1 MSPSAALDQPL
12 ELALDLP
19 AAPAE
24 AAPLAAPAPARTPRL
39 WRPDRAL
46 FTPDALAEPWGERIR
61 ARLTALGVPVE
72 VLGANR
78 LVGLR
83 GRDEHETYRIAK
95 RTLSVVTAPAG
106 QMALSPIPPSAD
118 WQFHLAQGCPAHCQY
133 CYLAGSLQGP
143 PTVRVYANLAEIL
156 GNLPGYVGRTT
167 GRRAAAEWGDDAAG
181 GAGPCTSFEA
191 SCYTDPLGI
200 EHLTGSLAEAVEFF
214 GTDDRMARAR
224 LRWTT
229 KFSTP
234 AAVAPLLGLPHGGRT
249 RARVSVNAD
258 AVARRFEGGAAPV
271 AERLAGAAAL
281 AGAGYPLGLVVAP
294 IMPVDGWRDQYA
306 ALLDDARR
314 ALPPGLPAGGD
325 LTVEL
330 ITHRFTAGSKRVLA
344 GWYPNSALEMDE
356 AARDEK
362 RTKFGAAK
370 YVYPAA
376 AMREMRAWFAAEV
389 AARWPRARVLYWT

>member
-1 MSPSAALDQPL
+1 LPPSATL
-12 ELALDLP
+12 ELP
-19 AAPAE
+19 FAPASGDE
-24 AAPLAAPAPARTPRL
+24 SITPPPPAPRL
-39 WRPDRAL
+39 WLPDRAL
-46 FTPDALAEPWGERIR
+46 FTPDALAEPWGRQIR
-61 ARLTALGVPVE
+61 SRVEALGVPVE

-83 GRDEHETYRIAK
+83 GRTERETYRVAK

-106 QMALSPIPPSAD
+106 QLALSPIPPSAD

-143 PTVRVYANLAEIL
+143 PTVRVYANLPQIL
-156 GNLPGYVGRTT
+156 GNLPGYVARPT
-167 GRRAAAEWGDDAAG
+167 GRRATEDWGADDAAE
-181 GAGPCTSFEA
+181 PCTSFEA

-200 EHLTGSLAEAVEFF
+200 EHLTGSLAEAIAFF
-214 GTDDRMARAR
+214 GNDPRMERAR

-234 AAVAPLLGLPHGGRT
+234 AAVAPLLGLPHAGRT

-258 AVARRFEGGAAPV
+258 QVARRFEGGTAPV

-294 IMPVDGWRDQYA
+294 IMPVDGWRDAYA

-314 ALPPGLPAGGD
+314 ALPPDLLPAGG

-330 ITHRFTAGSKRVLA
+330 ITHRFTAGSKRVLG

-362 RTKFGAAK
+362 RTKFGSAK

-376 AMREMRAWFAAEV
+376 VMREMRAWFGAEI

>member
-1 MSPSAALDQPL
+1 MPAAATL
-12 ELALDLP
+12 ELPFAP
-19 AAPAE
+19 AAPAD
-24 AAPLAAPAPARTPRL
+24 AAPAEVSETRPSRL
-39 WRPDRAL
+39 WLPDRAL
-46 FTPDALAEPWGERIR
+46 FTPDALAEPWGEQIR
-61 ARLTALGVPVE
+61 ARVTALGVPVE

-83 GRDEHETYRIAK
+83 GRTERETYRIAK
-95 RTLSVVTAPAG
+95 RTLSVVAAPAG

-143 PTVRVYANLAEIL
+143 PTVRVYANLPQIL
-156 GNLPGYVGRTT
+156 GNLPGYVGRQT
-167 GRRAAAEWGDDAAG
+167 GRRAAEEWGADAG
-181 GAGPCTSFEA
+181 CTSFEA
-191 SCYTDPLGI
+191 SCYTDPLAI
-200 EHLTGSLAEAVEFF
+200 EHLSGSLAEAVTFF
-214 GTDDRMARAR
+214 GTDDRMARGR

-234 AAVAPLLGLPHGGRT
+234 EAVAPLLGLPHGGRT
-249 RARVSVNAD
+249 RARVSLNAD

-271 AERLAGAAAL
+271 AARLAGAAAL
-281 AGAGYPLGLVVAP
+281 AAAGYPLGIVVAP
-294 IMPVDGWRDQYA
+294 IMPVDGWRDHYA

-314 ALPPGLPAGGD
+314 ALPPDLPTDGD
-325 LTVEL
+325 LTFEL

-356 AARDEK
+356 EARDEK
-362 RTKFGAAK
+362 RTKFGSAK

-376 AMREMRAWFAAEV
+376 AMRELRGWFAAEI

>member
-1 MSPSAALDQPL
+1 M
-12 ELALDLP
+12 
-19 AAPAE
+19 
-24 AAPLAAPAPARTPRL
+24 
-39 WRPDRAL
+39 PDRAL
-46 FTPDALAEPWGERIR
+46 FTPDALAEPWGRRIR
-61 ARLTALGVPVE
+61 ARVEAAGVPVE

-83 GRDEHETYRIAK
+83 GRTERETYRLAK

-106 QMALSPIPPSAD
+106 QLALSPIPPSAD

-143 PTVRVYANLAEIL
+143 PTVRVYANLPRL
-156 GNLPGYVGRTT
+156 LDNLAGYVGRPT
-167 GRRAAAEWGDDAAG
+167 GRRAAEEWGAG
-181 GAGPCTSFEA
+181 EPGGEASDGARTSFEA
-191 SCYTDPLGI
+191 SCYTDPLAI
-200 EHLTGSLAEAVEFF
+200 EHLTGSLAEAVTFF
-214 GTDDRMARAR
+214 GTDPRMANGR

-234 AAVAPLLGLPHGGRT
+234 AAVAPLLELPHGGRT
-249 RARVSVNAD
+249 RARVSVNAHD
-258 AVARRFEGGAAPV
+258 VARRFEGGTAPV

-281 AGAGYPLGLVVAP
+281 AGAGYPIGLVVAP
-294 IMPVDGWRDQYA
+294 IMPVDGWRDAYA
-306 ALLDDARR
+306 AMLDDARR
-314 ALPPGLPAGGD
+314 ALPPDLLAGGGP
-325 LTVEL
+325 TVEL

-362 RTKFGAAK
+362 RTKFGSAK

-376 AMREMRAWFAAEV
+376 AMRGMRAWFAAEV

>member
-1 MSPSAALDQPL
+1 MPPNATL
-12 ELALDLP
+12 ELPL
-19 AAPAE
+19 APAGAGPSTAGSV
-24 AAPLAAPAPARTPRL
+24 AADAPERTPRL
-39 WRPDRAL
+39 WLPDRAL

-61 ARLTALGVPVE
+61 ARVAALGVPVE
-72 VLGANR
+72 VLGGNR
-78 LVGLR
+78 VVGLR
-83 GRDEHETYRIAK
+83 GRTERETYRAAK
-95 RTLSVVTAPAG
+95 RTLSVVTAPVG
-106 QMALSPIPPSAD
+106 QMQLSPIPPSAD

-143 PTVRVYANLAEIL
+143 PTVRAYANLPAIL
-156 GNLPGYVGRTT
+156 ANLPAYVGRST
-167 GRRAAAEWGDDAAG
+167 GRRAAEEWGADAGG

-200 EHLTGSLAEAVEFF
+200 EHLTGSLAESVRFF

-234 AAVAPLLGLPHGGRT
+234 AAVAPLLALPHGGRT
-249 RARVSVNAD
+249 RARVSVNAEP
-258 AVARRFEGGAAPV
+258 VARRFEGGTAPV
-271 AERLAGAAAL
+271 AERLAGAALL

-294 IMPVDGWRDQYA
+294 IMPVDGWRDHYT

-314 ALPPGLPAGGD
+314 ALPPDLPAGGD

-330 ITHRFTAGSKRVLA
+330 ITHRFTAGSKRVLE
-344 GWYPNSALEMDE
+344 GWYPNSALDMDE
-356 AARDEK
+356 AAREEK
-362 RTKFGAAK
+362 RTKFGASK
-370 YVYPAA
+370 YVYPAS

-389 AARWPRARVLYWT
+389 KARWPRARVLYWT

>member
-1 MSPSAALDQPL
+1 LPPAATL
-12 ELALDLP
+12 ELP
-19 AAPAE
+19 FAPV
-24 AAPLAAPAPARTPRL
+24 APAPVAPAPVAEPAPASASPRASRL
-39 WRPDRAL
+39 WLPDRAL
-46 FTPDALAEPWGERIR
+46 FTPDALAEPWGEQIR
-61 ARLTALGVPVE
+61 ARVTALGVPVE

-83 GRDEHETYRIAK
+83 GRTERETYRIAK

-143 PTVRVYANLAEIL
+143 PTVRVYANLPQVL
-156 GNLPGYVGRTT
+156 GNLPGYVGRQT
-167 GRRAAAEWGDDAAG
+167 GRRAAEEWGADAG
-181 GAGPCTSFEA
+181 CTSFEA

-200 EHLTGSLAEAVEFF
+200 EHLTGSLAEAVTFF
-214 GTDDRMARAR
+214 GTDDRMARGR

-234 AAVAPLLGLPHGGRT
+234 EAVAPLLALPHGGRT
-249 RARVSVNAD
+249 RARVSLNAD

-281 AGAGYPLGLVVAP
+281 AAAGYPLGLVVAP
-294 IMPVDGWRDQYA
+294 IMPVDGWRDHYA

-314 ALPPGLPAGGD
+314 ALPPDLPAGGE

-330 ITHRFTAGSKRVLA
+330 ITHRFTAGSKRVLE

-362 RTKFGAAK
+362 RTKFGSAK

-376 AMREMRAWFAAEV
+376 AMREMRAWFTAEV